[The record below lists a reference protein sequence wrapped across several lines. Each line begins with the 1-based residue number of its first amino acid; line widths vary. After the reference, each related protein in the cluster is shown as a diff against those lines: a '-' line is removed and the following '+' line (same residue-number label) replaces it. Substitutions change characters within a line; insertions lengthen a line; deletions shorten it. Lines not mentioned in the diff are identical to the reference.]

1 MTKNN
6 MTTFGEFIRQLR
18 EEANLPLR
26 KVAAVLDIDQ
36 SQLAKIERGERQPSK
51 VIIKRIANFFKQD
64 EHQLTIVHLS
74 DIIAYQIIDEEDGL
88 EALKVAEKKVKY
100 IKTKNNQ

>member
-1 MTKNN
+1 